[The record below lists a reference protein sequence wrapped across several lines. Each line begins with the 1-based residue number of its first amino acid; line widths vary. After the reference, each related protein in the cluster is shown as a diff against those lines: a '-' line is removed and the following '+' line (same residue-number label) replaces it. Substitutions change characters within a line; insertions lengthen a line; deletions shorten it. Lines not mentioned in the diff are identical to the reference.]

1 MRRIG
6 LPLFAL
12 LAALFVAAPASA
24 AITFT
29 SKSVN
34 TGNTPQGIVADF
46 FHGGGNADLLT
57 ANSGDSNINLL
68 LGDGGGNFANAAG
81 SPFGAR
87 AAHGRSRRP
96 TSTATTRP
104 TRSRSA

>member
-29 SKSVN
+29 SKSIS

-46 FHGGGNADLLT
+46 FGGGGNADLLT

-81 SPFGAR
+81 SPFGAPSG
-87 AAHGRSRRP
+87 AGRSRRP